1 MNFASTQK
9 AKILLELSKK
19 REKRAEEKRAEEKAI
34 QNASQNVIAIQEEQT
49 TEQKLA
55 LGYLLLAKQIY
66 SNLSDEEKSN
76 IMEEI
81 RSNAVR
87 VSRSLPFDGPKRLA
101 AFHGPPMPGP
111 ADLRI
116 NPENSDI
123 SRLLKTAKLLF
134 YSDSQQVAPNGT
146 IIRGISRLAG
156 RTIIFYIIDK
166 LLNSRNS
173 NSNTEALKIK
183 NNAKERREK
192 KERNIFMIEEQKRQE
207 EFQKRQDKEQK
218 LLSLRESLKGKVEEY
233 VRFCVG
239 ELEKR
244 ISRKKNI
251 NDRPY
256 HISDT
261 GTCGEPYVLPNRRT
275 SQQNE
280 WIRLGGRDIPNPST
294 DEDLIFKE
302 MVDERMKPELK
313 RLQLRIEEINKIKRA
328 GGKRNTRINRKN
340 RRSTRRIARVLKGG
354 GLRED
359 ALAYLKNEGKEP
371 SQLLFELHKRN
382 PNGSYIAS
390 TKTMGGFTFKSDG
403 HPAQSMTLKAKKENN
418 ANDKYENI
426 FTYSD
431 H

>member
-19 REKRAEEKRAEEKAI
+19 REKIAEEKAS
-34 QNASQNVIAIQEEQT
+34 QNAIQKAIAIKEEQKKQ
-49 TEQKLA
+49 TEQRLS
-55 LGYLLLAKQIY
+55 LGYFLLAKQIY

-81 RSNAVR
+81 RSTQPPGKR
-87 VSRSLPFDGPKRLA
+87 VGL
-101 AFHGPPMPGP
+101 HGPPMPGP
-111 ADLRI
+111 ADLSI

-134 YSDSQQVAPNGT
+134 YSNSHQVAPNGT
-146 IIRGISRLAG
+146 RRRGFNLAR

-166 LLNSRNS
+166 LLSSRNS
-173 NSNTEALKIK
+173 NSNTEALKMK
-183 NNAKERREK
+183 NNEKEQREK
-192 KERNIFMIEEQKRQE
+192 KERNIFMIEEQKHQE
-207 EFQKRQDKEQK
+207 EEQKRQEKEQK
-218 LLSLRESLKGKVEEY
+218 KISLRESLKGKVEEY
-233 VRFCVG
+233 VRFCVR
-239 ELEKR
+239 ELEGQ
-244 ISRKKNI
+244 ISRKKNQ

-261 GTCGEPYVLPNRRT
+261 GNCGEPYVLPNRRT

-280 WIRLGGRDIPNPST
+280 SMRMQGRDFPNPST

-302 MVDERMKPELK
+302 MVDERMKPEFI
-313 RLQLRIEEINKIKRA
+313 RLQQRIEEINKIKRA

-359 ALAYLKNEGKEP
+359 ALAYLKKEGKEP
-371 SQLLFELHKRN
+371 SQLLLELHKRN
-382 PNGSYIAS
+382 PNGSYTS
-390 TKTMGGFTFKSDG
+390 TTKTMGGFTFKSDG

-418 ANDKYENI
+418 ANDKYEHI
-426 FTYSD
+426 FSYSD